1 MEIKQKYTIDLQ
13 KQNSLNKKKGN
24 MNLLGKILL
33 ATDFSESS
41 DNVIE
46 NAVELAKTF
55 QSKIILLHVLPDDIK
70 NEKAKQLLNQAA
82 TAQLKSV
89 TEKINSAGVETE
101 KSILEYGHHFDKIN
115 QVADT
120 VNANIILVGS
130 GEKMEKDAYKL
141 GTTAE
146 KIIQKSNKPV
156 WVVKKDMPLSVK
168 NILCPVDFSTESKR
182 ALENAIIL
190 ARRFKAKLTIFSV
203 YENYY
208 SSSLRSKVNWEELNE
223 FASSDHMNE
232 LDSFLGNFNLTD
244 LDWQKEIIGGNPAT
258 EILEAISRNQ
268 SDLLI
273 MGTTGK
279 SGLSRFLMGSV
290 TEKVIRGVPCSFI
303 TQKSEGFI
311 DLKLES
317 KIRDIKS
324 HFDVAKQL
332 MKDGFFE
339 ESINEYNICLSINDM
354 HVPSLFGI
362 SKVYEK
368 IGNVEM
374 AKKYNSMAK
383 EILSQIWDRK
393 IESEI
398 RKFYQL

>member
-1 MEIKQKYTIDLQ
+1 
-13 KQNSLNKKKGN
+13 

-33 ATDFSESS
+33 ASDFTESS
-41 DNVIE
+41 DNVVE
-46 NAVELAKTF
+46 NAISLAKTF

-70 NEKAKQLLNQAA
+70 NEKAKLLLNQAA
-82 TAQLKSV
+82 TTQLKTV
-89 TEKINSAGVETE
+89 NEKIKSTGVETE
-101 KSILEYGHHFDKIN
+101 EPILEYGHHFDKIN
-115 QVADT
+115 QVADR

-156 WVVKKDMPLSVK
+156 WVVKKDVPLSVK
-168 NILCPVDFSTESKR
+168 SILCPVDFSAESKR

-208 SSSLRSKVNWEELNE
+208 SSSLRTKVNWEELNE
-223 FASSDHMNE
+223 FANSDHMTE
-232 LDSFLGNFNLTD
+232 LDSFLRNFNLAD
-244 LDWQKEIIGGNPAT
+244 VDWHKEIIGGNPAF
-258 EILEAISRNQ
+258 EILEAITRHQ
-268 SDLLI
+268 TDLLI

-290 TEKVIRGVPCSFI
+290 TEKVIRKVPCSFI

-311 DLKLES
+311 DLKLET

-332 MKDGFFE
+332 MKDGFFQ
-339 ESINEYNICLSINDM
+339 ESINEYNICLNINDM
-354 HVPSLFGI
+354 HIPSLFGI
-362 SKVYEK
+362 AKVYEK
-368 IGNVEM
+368 MGNVEL
-374 AKKYNSMAK
+374 AKRYNVMAK

-393 IESEI
+393 IEAEV